1 MIWDSNKVIIIY
13 IIIIKYFENWEVT
26 FQSSCMFSRFKSFSQ
41 ISSGE
46 LLQAFELILTRH
58 PSDEK
63 RLNAYN
69 FLFETPNGYVSHKI
83 AHKGNLGENSKKRH
97 YTRDTLRNNV

>member
-1 MIWDSNKVIIIY
+1 
-13 IIIIKYFENWEVT
+13 
-26 FQSSCMFSRFKSFSQ
+26 MFSRFKSFSQ

-69 FLFETPNGYVSHKI
+69 FLFETPDRYVGLKLKLLI
-83 AHKGNLGENSKKRH
+83 KEI
-97 YTRDTLRNNV
+97 

>member
-1 MIWDSNKVIIIY
+1 
-13 IIIIKYFENWEVT
+13 
-26 FQSSCMFSRFKSFSQ
+26 MFSGFKSFSQ

-69 FLFETPNGYVSHKI
+69 FLFETPDRYVSHKI
-83 AHKGNLGENSKKRH
+83 AHKGIYRRIQKK
-97 YTRDTLRNNV
+97 DITLETLLQTTFKSSSVI

>member
-1 MIWDSNKVIIIY
+1 
-13 IIIIKYFENWEVT
+13 
-26 FQSSCMFSRFKSFSQ
+26 MFSRFKSFSQ

>member
-1 MIWDSNKVIIIY
+1 
-13 IIIIKYFENWEVT
+13 
-26 FQSSCMFSRFKSFSQ
+26 MFSGVKSFSQ

-46 LLQAFELILTRH
+46 LLQAFELILTRQ

-69 FLFETPNGYVSHKI
+69 FLFETPDRYVGLKLKLLI
-83 AHKGNLGENSKKRH
+83 KEI
-97 YTRDTLRNNV
+97 